1 MTIWKNFLQNVHV
14 VRSHFSR
21 FLRTSTTLTFLIL
34 LQALIRNTIG
44 KVIWKFAAQI
54 VTPNFGIYFLR
65 ECAITLQE
73 AKSRVLRRLTRNYA
87 MSERTVEESSKV
99 KMFDKFIDDLKALI
113 KTS

>member
-1 MTIWKNFLQNVHV
+1 M
-14 VRSHFSR
+14 
-21 FLRTSTTLTFLIL
+21 IL

-44 KVIWKFAAQI
+44 KVIWKFAVQI

-65 ECAITLQE
+65 ECVTTFQRT
-73 AKSRVLRRLTRNYA
+73 KNQVLRRLTRNYV

>member
-1 MTIWKNFLQNVHV
+1 
-14 VRSHFSR
+14 
-21 FLRTSTTLTFLIL
+21 LIL
-34 LQALIRNTIG
+34 LRALIKNMIG
-44 KVIWKFAAQI
+44 KVIWKFAVQI